1 MWYVLKDDV
10 KHPSLEIIGNAN
22 NASDASEIMLIDV
35 QKYIT
40 IPKQEI
46 ENVKNDIDYYYTC
59 NNGKTVCLSKWS
71 AYIEDV
77 CAWDLYEY

>member
-22 NASDASEIMLIDV
+22 NASDASEIMLMDV

-40 IPKQEI
+40 IPDKEL
-46 ENVKNDIDYYYTC
+46 ENVRNDIDYYA
-59 NNGKTVCLSKWS
+59 NSTVHLSKWS
-71 AYIEDV
+71 AYIHDV

>member
-10 KHPSLEIIGNAN
+10 EHPSLEIIGNAN
-22 NASDASEIMLIDV
+22 NASDASEIMLMDV

-40 IPKQEI
+40 IPDKEL
-46 ENVKNDIDYYYTC
+46 EKVRNDIDYYTS
-59 NNGKTVCLSKWS
+59 TVHLSKWS

>member
-22 NASDASEIMLIDV
+22 NASDASEIMLMDV

-40 IPKQEI
+40 IPDKEL
-46 ENVKNDIDYYYTC
+46 ENVRNYIDYVTS
-59 NNGKTVCLSKWS
+59 TVYLSKLS
-71 AYIEDV
+71 AYIKDV